1 MNNIKC
7 EFYFSAKTPPMV
19 WGLRKLNVIDL
30 FDILFLLTPQ
40 GRLPSEDSPS
50 SLVGVGPR
58 LVGSEFSLSELSPF
72 SLVGGVFLSGGEGAM
87 TSNCNDKK
95 TQCMNLNRPHVFKK
109 SPGSSSICDLWL
121 WGTAR

>member
-1 MNNIKC
+1 MGV
-7 EFYFSAKTPPMV
+7 E
-19 WGLRKLNVIDL
+19 KLNVIDL
-30 FDILFLLTPQ
+30 FYILFLLTPHS
-40 GRLPSEDSPS
+40 RLPSEDSPS

-58 LVGSEFSLSELSPF
+58 LAGSEFSLSELSPF

-95 TQCMNLNRPHVFKK
+95 TQCMNLNRPRVFKK